1 MHAPAHAAPAL
12 GGRARASAR
21 VARAAATPVSSA
33 PAAALLP
40 AARSPAALHRARLP
54 ALSVTASTAAGPAG
68 RGIGKS
74 SSIGGAA
81 APPSSDA
88 AATAARSL
96 PLLPKAASKD
106 FSLPLDNSGGGDGDG
121 GSKNRGGGGGGGSG
135 GGGGGGGGSE
145 GGDSGRGAAADAA
158 SAAAAVAALLSAA
171 GRSAAALPPDFAAA
185 LAAGRLAPEVLR
197 RYLALEQSAVQAWLM
212 KFPGFRERL
221 LADPGFLVK
230 VAIECG
236 IGVCTKMSAEYAKR
250 GGENFPKELD
260 FVAANVTMAIIA
272 DFMLVW
278 LPAPT
283 LSLAPRLGAGAAAA
297 GGGLAAL
304 FGRAFAGCPENAF
317 QCVQP
322 GAPPFTLAQ
331 RLGAP
336 VRNGLKLFGVG
347 LTASFFGVALTNALT
362 ALRASLDPS
371 FVPLNPPQDVLAMSS
386 AYGLYM
392 ATSSNLRYQFL
403 AGVVEERGIER
414 IFKGNSA
421 ACGALSFVVR
431 TGNTFLGS
439 LLWVDFIR
447 LLGMQKAGGAGH

>member
-1 MHAPAHAAPAL
+1 L
-12 GGRARASAR
+12 
-21 VARAAATPVSSA
+21 
-33 PAAALLP
+33 
-40 AARSPAALHRARLP
+40 
-54 ALSVTASTAAGPAG
+54 
-68 RGIGKS
+68 
-74 SSIGGAA
+74 
-81 APPSSDA
+81 
-88 AATAARSL
+88 
-96 PLLPKAASKD
+96 KAASKD
-106 FSLPLDNSGGGDGDG
+106 FSLPLDNNGGDDG
-121 GSKNRGGGGGGGSG
+121 GVGKNRGGGGGGGGGDG
-135 GGGGGGGGSE
+135 GGGGGDEAS
-145 GGDSGRGAAADAA
+145 DSSSP
-158 SAAAAVAALLSAA
+158 SAAAATVAALLASA
-171 GRSAAALPPDFAAA
+171 GRSASALPPDLAAA
-185 LAAGRLAPEVLR
+185 LAAGRLTPEVLR
-197 RYLALEQSAVQAWLM
+197 RYLQLESSAIQAWLM
-212 KFPGFRERL
+212 QFPGFRERL
-221 LADPGFLVK
+221 LADSNFLVK

-250 GGENFPKELD
+250 GSDNFPKELD
-260 FVAANVTMAIIA
+260 FVAANVLMAIIA

-283 LSLAPRLGAGAAAA
+283 LSLAPRAAAA
-297 GGGLAAL
+297 ATNAGIAARL
-304 FGRAFAGCPENAF
+304 GRVFAGCPENAF

-322 GAPPFTLAQ
+322 GGTPFTLAQ

-347 LTASFFGVALTNALT
+347 LTASFVGVAVTNALT

-414 IFKGNSA
+414 VFRGNPA
-421 ACGALSFVVR
+421 LCGALSFVVR

-447 LLGMQKAGGAGH
+447 LLGMQKGGGGH